1 VLAIIA
7 LLVQYAN
14 ARIPMASG
22 HAFETLLLG
31 FIVLL
36 AGNLLHDLQ
45 PLYGDWQEDWMEEPA
60 RRPAP
65 CHI

>member
-1 VLAIIA
+1 MAYLLTPPSRASFFIAIVPAIIA

-22 HAFETLLLG
+22 YAFETLLLG

-36 AGNLLHDLQ
+36 AGNLLHDL
-45 PLYGDWQEDWMEEPA
+45 
-60 RRPAP
+60 
-65 CHI
+65 

>member
-1 VLAIIA
+1 LLTPPSRARFIIAIVAVIA

-36 AGNLLHDLQ
+36 AGNLLHDL
-45 PLYGDWQEDWMEEPA
+45 
-60 RRPAP
+60 
-65 CHI
+65 